1 MIRNRL
7 LDNCSIFLEKE
18 LRKDLTGGKILPLIK
33 KNKNKSKNNTTH
45 NFFNSKLTLFNIRDK
60 SEEKIKE
67 KETKEK
73 IIEKQETKD
82 KEKIKDNEKIKETK
96 EKVKAK
102 EKLKEEIKDKIKFTN
117 RFFEYKRIDTS
128 KYKEIKFQPTQ
139 PEKE

>member
-7 LDNCSIFLEKE
+7 LDNCSIFLAKE

-45 NFFNSKLTLFNIRDK
+45 NFFNSKITLFNIRDK
-60 SEEKIKE
+60 SEEKKIE

-73 IIEKQETKD
+73 IIEKQETID
-82 KEKIKDNEKIKETK
+82 KEKIKDNEKIKETR
-96 EKVKAK
+96 EKAK